1 MISGTMHELEKRA
14 LIQQRNKH
22 AWKGEF
28 KEFYNVDQ
36 NGNDPKDEFG
46 WNLNILKRTEFF
58 SRFLYED
65 WFKAQAIGIENIPS
79 KGPVVLVGNHSGVL
93 PIDAFLFTT
102 AVLNYHPHP
111 RRVRILVHDSLLAPK
126 GLGSFL
132 RGIGGV
138 PARYESALKL
148 LGDDELTF
156 FYPEG
161 PRGTG
166 KNYAQRYR
174 LRHFDSGFVK
184 AAIQTR
190 ACIVPV
196 TTIGGDEIYPL
207 LANMKPIAK
216 LMHMPYWPLTPT
228 HPLMPFTVSSIPLPV
243 RMLIKVGEPICFNYP
258 VESADDPGVRH
269 ELCNKVQYEMQ
280 RQMNRLLKIRKSP
293 FCAWDLDALK

>member
-1 MISGTMHELEKRA
+1 MHDLEKKA
-14 LIQQRNKH
+14 ILQQRNKH
-22 AWKGEF
+22 AWKAEF
-28 KEFYNVDQ
+28 KQMYCTDD
-36 NGNDPKDEFG
+36 NGEDCEDEFG
-46 WNLNILKRTEFF
+46 WNLSTLKKTEFF
-58 SRFLYED
+58 TRFLYED
-65 WFKAQAIGIENIPS
+65 WFKAKAIGIENIPS

-102 AVLNYHPHP
+102 AVLNYHPRP
-111 RRVRILVHDSLLAPK
+111 RRVRFLVHDTLLNPK
-126 GLGSFL
+126 GMGTFL
-132 RGIGGV
+132 RQIGGV

-148 LGDDELTF
+148 LENDELTF

-166 KNYAQRYR
+166 KKYSQRYR

-216 LMHMPYWPLTPT
+216 LMHLPYWPLTPT
-228 HPLMPFTVSSIPLPV
+228 HPLFPFTVSSIPLPV

-258 VESADDPGVRH
+258 VEACDDNAVRH
-269 ELCNKVQYEMQ
+269 ELCNKVQFEMQ

-293 FCAWDLDALK
+293 FSEWDLDDLK

>member
-1 MISGTMHELEKRA
+1 M
-14 LIQQRNKH
+14 
-22 AWKGEF
+22 
-28 KEFYNVDQ
+28 
-36 NGNDPKDEFG
+36 
-46 WNLNILKRTEFF
+46 
-58 SRFLYED
+58 
-65 WFKAQAIGIENIPS
+65 
-79 KGPVVLVGNHSGVL
+79 VLVGNHSGVL

-111 RRVRILVHDSLLAPK
+111 RRVRILVHDTLLAPK

-138 PARYESALKL
+138 PARYESSLKL
-148 LGDDELTF
+148 LGADELTF

-207 LANMKPIAK
+207 LANMKPI
-216 LMHMPYWPLTPT
+216 
-228 HPLMPFTVSSIPLPV
+228 PV

-258 VESADDPGVRH
+258 VESADDPLVRH

-293 FCAWDLDALK
+293 FSEWDLDALK